1 MVPAGFENA
10 GVPGS
15 SPGVAI
21 EEHDERTTALRSTR
35 GAVFVYETSD

>member
-1 MVPAGFENA
+1 MVCLGIEDA

-21 EEHDERTTALRSTR
+21 EDDERKNTALRSPR
-35 GAVFVYETSD
+35 GAVFAFETSE

>member
-1 MVPAGFENA
+1 MQQPYDQWRRIHMVPAGFENA

-21 EEHDERTTALRSTR
+21 EDDERRTQP
-35 GAVFVYETSD
+35 